1 MAVASHLWGCR
12 WTRKRVE
19 FRPDKMAVVN
29 ALRSGISKDPNM
41 IVLLRSLSLSAARH
55 SFALTASHRAGGDN
69 CIADALSHFDFLSSR
84 TTCSTAA
91 APISPSL
98 LAQLPVI

>member
-1 MAVASHLWGCR
+1 MGEWSSLQKPLPITYKELFPVAVASHLWGCR

-29 ALRSGISKDPNM
+29 ALRSGTSKDPNM

-69 CIADALSHFDFLSSR
+69 CIADALSRFDF
-84 TTCSTAA
+84 
-91 APISPSL
+91 
-98 LAQLPVI
+98 